1 MTLEALVQANNTF
14 GFVLMNHLLTEQP
27 AINIF
32 ISPASISVAL
42 AMTGNGADDETAVA
56 LQRTLHFGAMSKAMF
71 NQAYQLLWHSLD
83 TADPLVVLAMANS
96 LWAEPQFPFAAQ
108 FLQQVTQYYAAKI
121 TNLDFSDA
129 EAAAAAAAVIN
140 QWVAEQ
146 TRQKIPDLVSP
157 EALREAVLVLVN
169 AIYFKGEW
177 QAKFDKND
185 TTEGKFHL
193 VGGAAKTLPMMRQT
207 GQFTYHETPDFQV
220 ISLPFG
226 HGRFRMVVLLPAPH
240 LPLASLVR
248 DLTPETWGRTVG
260 PLRYSKSTGTI
271 ILPRFKAA
279 YQRSLLPDLVK
290 LGFSSNC
297 FPNMSATGELFLI
310 SKVIHK
316 AVLEVNE
323 EGAEAAAATAV
334 VMSRSMPAPPFHMMV
349 DRPFFCA
356 IEDSQTGIILFTGAI
371 YEPGEIRS

>member
-1 MTLEALVQANNTF
+1 MTFEALVQANNTF
-14 GFVLMNHLLTEQP
+14 GLALMNHLLTEQP

-42 AMTGNGADDETAVA
+42 AMTANGADDETAVA
-56 LQRTLHFGAMSKAMF
+56 LQRTLHLGAMSKAMF
-71 NQAYQLLWHSLD
+71 NQAYQLLWHSFD
-83 TADPLVVLAMANS
+83 TADPLVVLAMVNS

-108 FLQQVTQYYAAKI
+108 FLQQVTQHYAAKI
-121 TNLDFSDA
+121 TNLDFSDV

-146 TRQKIPDLVSP
+146 TKQKIPDLVSSI
-157 EALREAVLVLVN
+157 ALLKAVLVLVN

-193 VGGAAKTLPMMRQT
+193 AGGETKTLPMMRQT
-207 GQFTYHETPDFQV
+207 GQFAYDETPDFQV

-240 LPLASLVR
+240 LSLASLLR

-260 PLRYSKSTGTI
+260 PLRYSESTGTI
-271 ILPRFKAA
+271 VLPRFKAA
-279 YQRSLLPDLVK
+279 YKRSLLPDLVK
-290 LGFSSNC
+290 LGFSSNR
-297 FPNMSATGELFLI
+297 FPNMAATGELLFI
-310 SKVIHK
+310 SGVIHK

-334 VMSRSMPAPPFHMMV
+334 IFERCMPSPPFRMVV
-349 DRPFFCA
+349 DRPFFCV